1 MALYTLSRFHASEH
15 VDTFEREYVDDLDAL
30 DAAHDLC
37 TDHTVEVYDDGR
49 FVARIKR
56 ADEPI
61 NVRDGAPSD
70 KSLRRLTEDVQN
82 RVDVAGKQTQQL
94 VSQSNLSIAQ
104 DWDARSSSTDAVRRS
119 RDTLTRV
126 DKQGSSTWDPTAC
139 GGGVK

>member
-70 KSLRRLTEDVQN
+70 RGLRRLTKDVQT
-82 RVDVAGKQTQQL
+82 RVEVAGEQTRRL
-94 VSQSNLSIAQ
+94 ASQSHVSVAQ
-104 DWDARSSSTDAVRRS
+104 DWDARSSSMDAVRRS
-119 RDTLTRV
+119 RDTLIRV
-126 DKQGSSTWDPTAC
+126 DKRGPSAWDPARGT
-139 GGGVK
+139 GVK